1 MHESLI
7 VAPRQP
13 IAIIRLDDLSSAVQ
27 IAEAL
32 IAGGLRA
39 LEFTLTNRDALQAIE
54 QVRAEVGPAAYV
66 GAGTVLTAAD
76 AQAAIDAGAQ
86 FLVTP
91 TLEPDVIAA
100 GHKAGAPTISGAWTP
115 TEILTAWRHGAALV
129 KVFPA
134 RTLGPAYIRDV
145 LAPLPMLRLVPTGG
159 VSLENCAAF
168 LQAGAYTVALG
179 SNLVEPGMVGKKDWA
194 ALVAL
199 ARSYVEACH
208 QAGVRSTQAA

>member
-1 MHESLI
+1 MTEPIILP
-7 VAPRQP
+7 PRQP
-13 IAIIRLDDLSSAVQ
+13 IAIIRLDDLSSAVE

-32 IAGGLRA
+32 LAGGLHVM
-39 LEFTLTNRDALQAIE
+39 EFTLTNRYALKAIA
-54 QVRAEVGPAAYV
+54 QVRASVGAAARV
-66 GAGTVLTAAD
+66 GAGTVLTADD

-100 GHKAGAPTISGAWTP
+100 GHRADVPTVSGAYTP
-115 TEILTAWRHGAALV
+115 TEILTAWRHAAALV

-134 RTLGPAYIRDV
+134 RALGPGYIRDV

-168 LQAGAYTVALG
+168 LGAGAYTVALG
-179 SNLVEPGMVGKKDWA
+179 SNLVDSQTVMNKDWVE
-194 ALVAL
+194 LT
-199 ARSYVEACH
+199 ARARRYVEAC
-208 QAGVRSTQAA
+208 AATNVGSV